1 MIEKIQEYAKFV
13 AALLGAVAVSFAGL
27 IPSEFAP
34 WLQAVIALAAAV
46 SVLVI
51 PNRVTGA
58 QVDSY
63 YEQEDV

>member
-1 MIEKIQEYAKFV
+1 MIEKIQEYAKFT

-27 IPSEFAP
+27 IPAEFAP
-34 WLQAVIALAAAV
+34 WVQAVIALAAAI

>member
-1 MIEKIQEYAKFV
+1 MIHKIQEYAKFV

-63 YEQEDV
+63 YEQEEV

>member
-1 MIEKIQEYAKFV
+1 MIQEYAKFV

-58 QVDSY
+58 QFVSY
-63 YEQEDV
+63 YEREDV

>member
-1 MIEKIQEYAKFV
+1 MIQKIQEYAKFV

-51 PNRVTGA
+51 PNRVTDEQA
-58 QVDSY
+58 NAY
-63 YEQEDV
+63 YEQDGV

>member
-1 MIEKIQEYAKFV
+1 MIQEYAKFV

-58 QVDSY
+58 QVVSY
-63 YEQEDV
+63 YEREDV